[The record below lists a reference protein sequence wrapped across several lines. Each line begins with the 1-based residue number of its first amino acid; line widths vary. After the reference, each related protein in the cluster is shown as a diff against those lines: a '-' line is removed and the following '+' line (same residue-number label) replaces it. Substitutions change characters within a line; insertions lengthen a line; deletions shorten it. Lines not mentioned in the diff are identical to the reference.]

1 MVENET
7 RADFKS
13 FNRTIKSVSKFSL
26 EFQDIYTNAKFK
38 EVQEKFTRIIFCN
51 NSHLKKKGAISTY
64 QVTEFDFINEKYI
77 KDEKFCVD
85 FNEDEIEVQ
94 CSWALFQLRG
104 ILCRHSISVLLT
116 RKVTTL
122 SSKYFL
128 DRRRNDIKRNFRTTK
143 FPWSYLTIT
152 SNLLDGIHLTNLGY

>member
-1 MVENET
+1 MQ
-7 RADFKS
+7 S
-13 FNRTIKSVSKFSL
+13 SKKCKRSL
-26 EFQDIYTNAKFK
+26 
-38 EVQEKFTRIIFCN
+38 QESYFVITPI
-51 NSHLKKKGAISTY
+51 LKKKGAISTY